1 MRPSLRQVTEQTYD
15 VIVIGGGINGSGI
28 AREAALRG
36 LATLLIEKDDFCAG
50 TSGRSSKLIHG
61 GLRYLEHREWRL
73 VRESLRE
80 REALLQAFPRLVR
93 PLPFLAPVYDGGPH
107 GLTTLR
113 AGMTLYDLFSWG
125 KSMPRHRRLSKR
137 ELLALEPGLS
147 AHGLRGGFEFYDCQ
161 ALFPERLC
169 VEVAVQALAAGATA
183 LNHAQVT
190 DLLITDGRVQG
201 VRLRDGASGQEADVL
216 GRLVVNATGPWA
228 DRICRMANPQATP
241 RVGGTLGSHL
251 VASRHPNQLG
261 RHAIFG
267 FAGADNR
274 AFFILPWRE
283 YQLIGTTDIR
293 YEGDPDQAQTSD
305 AEVDYLLTET
315 NRLLPR
321 RPLTRTDVLYTYA
334 GVRALPPSEAASEG
348 EITRRHVIHDH
359 QREEGLQGLISIVGG
374 KLTNF
379 REVSRE
385 AIDLAARKLDR
396 GRDAAP
402 WPSQAW
408 AGLPASP
415 AELKELATAHELE
428 PTQVDYL
435 ATLYGP
441 RLSDVLALADSEPS
455 LRQRICPH
463 NPDIAAQAVYA
474 IQHELALTLADV
486 LVRRTGIGLSR
497 CLGLDCA
504 PTAAR
509 LLTRYAAWDEERAAR
524 EVAEYRRYITATY
537 HTPMRDRRTTPA

>member
-1 MRPSLRQVTEQTYD
+1 MRPSLRQVTDQTYD

-36 LATLLIEKDDFCAG
+36 LSTLLIEKDDFCAS

-93 PLPFLAPVYDGGPH
+93 PLPFLAPVYAGGPH
-107 GLTTLR
+107 RLNTLR
-113 AGMTLYDLFSWG
+113 AGMLLYDLFSWG
-125 KSMPRHRRLSKR
+125 KSMPRHRRLSKQK
-137 ELLALEPGLS
+137 LLSLEPSLSPEGLV
-147 AHGLRGGFEFYDCQ
+147 GGFQFYDCQ
-161 ALFPERLC
+161 IVFPERLC
-169 VEVAVQALAAGATA
+169 VEVAVQALAAGAAA

-190 DLLITDGRVQG
+190 SLLIADGRVHG
-201 VRLRDGASGQEADVL
+201 VRLRDTVSGEQAEVS
-216 GRLVVNATGPWA
+216 GRMVVNAAGPWV
-228 DRICRMANPQATP
+228 DGVCRLANPQA
-241 RVGGTLGSHL
+241 RARAGGTVGSHL
-251 VASRHPNQLG
+251 VVSRHPDRPE

-267 FAGADNR
+267 FAQPDNR

-283 YQLIGTTDIR
+283 YWLIGTTDIR
-293 YEGDPDQAQTSD
+293 YQGDPDQAQASD
-305 AEVDYLLTET
+305 AEVEYLLAAT
-315 NRLLPR
+315 NRLLPHH
-321 RPLTRTDVLYTYA
+321 PLTRADVLYTYA
-334 GVRALPPSEAASEG
+334 GVRALPPEEGVSEG
-348 EITRRHVIHDH
+348 EITRRHVIHNH
-359 QREEGLQGLISIVGG
+359 QREEGLAGLISIVGG

-385 AIDLAARKLDR
+385 AVDLVARKLGR

-402 WPSQAW
+402 WPQHAW
-408 AGLPASP
+408 AGLPTGA
-415 AELKELATAHELE
+415 AELEELATAHGLE
-428 PTQVDYL
+428 PAQVDHL

-441 RLSDVLALADSEPS
+441 RLSDVLALADGEPS

-463 NPDIAAQAVYA
+463 NPDIGAQAVYA
-474 IQHELALTLADV
+474 VQHELALTLADI

-504 PTAAR
+504 PAAAS
-509 LLTRYAAWDEERAAR
+509 LLARHAGWDPDQSGRELADYREYVAR
-524 EVAEYRRYITATY
+524 TY
-537 HTPMRDRRTTPA
+537 HPGAHEM

>member
-36 LATLLIEKDDFCAG
+36 LTTLLVEKDDFCAG

-80 REALLQAFPRLVR
+80 REALLQAFLRLVR
-93 PLPFLAPVYDGGPH
+93 PLPFLLPVYRTSQRGM
-107 GLTTLR
+107 TTLR
-113 AGMTLYDLFSWG
+113 AGMLLYDLFSWG
-125 KSMPRHRRLSKR
+125 KSMPRHRRLSAQDV
-137 ELLALEPGLS
+137 LTLEPGLS
-147 AHGLRGGFEFYDCQ
+147 DADGLAGGFQFYDCQ

-169 VEVAVQALAAGATA
+169 VEVAVQALAAGATV
-183 LNHAQVT
+183 LNHTQVT
-190 DLLITDGRVQG
+190 AILIADGRVHG
-201 VRLRDGASGQEADVL
+201 VRLRDAASGQEAEVSA
-216 GRLVVNATGPWA
+216 RLVVNAAGPWA
-228 DRICRMANPQATP
+228 DRICRMANPQAPP
-241 RVGGTLGSHL
+241 RVGGTVGSHL
-251 VASRHPNQLG
+251 VVSYEDQGP
-261 RHAIFG
+261 RHALFG
-267 FAGADNR
+267 LAQADNR
-274 AFFILPWRE
+274 AFFIMPWRD
-283 YQLIGTTDIR
+283 YHLIGTTDIR
-293 YEGDPDQAQTSD
+293 YEGDPDQAQASD
-305 AEVDYLLTET
+305 AEVDYLLAET

-321 RPLTRTDVLYTYA
+321 RPLTRADVLYTYA

-348 EITRRHVIHDH
+348 AITRRHVIHDH
-359 QREEGLQGLISIVGG
+359 QREEGLPGLISIVGG

-385 AIDLAARKLDR
+385 AVDVVARKLGR
-396 GRDAAP
+396 GRQPAP
-402 WPSQAW
+402 WPQHPW
-408 AGLPASP
+408 AALPASP
-415 AELKELATAHELE
+415 TELEELATAHGLE
-428 PTQVDYL
+428 PAQVDHL

-441 RLSDVLALADSEPS
+441 RLFDVLALADSEPS

-509 LLTRYAAWDEERAAR
+509 LLARYAGWDEERAAR
-524 EVAEYRRYITATY
+524 EVAEHRQYVNKTY
-537 HTPMRDRRTTPA
+537 HPAHEG